1 MAKFTVCFARTQYAS
16 IEVEAKDEIEA
27 LDKADE
33 YYDEHFEEIDRM
45 FDVSPS
51 DAYERFVCE

>member
-16 IEVEAKDEIEA
+16 IEVEAEDSIDA
-27 LDKADE
+27 LDKADD

-45 FDVSPS
+45 LCESS
-51 DAYERFVCE
+51 GEYEKFICD